1 MEVACTYVKKI
12 WALSIALVT
21 LVISWK
27 PMKEVAL
34 MLTNAVTVKVVVS
47 KAAQIHLVDM
57 NAIAGKDLH

>member
-1 MEVACTYVKKI
+1 MKKI